1 MTIDQDPSKWKWGMF
16 YYNPDDPRSIVPKQ
30 IKSLGWTFNFAQP
43 GTIIFTII
51 LIIFVIFAVTYSF
64 IR

>member
-1 MTIDQDPSKWKWGMF
+1 MTIDQDPFKWKWGI

-30 IKSLGWTFNFAQP
+30 IKSLGWTFNFAKP
-43 GTIIFTII
+43 GAIIFTII
-51 LIIFVIFAVTYSF
+51 LIVWVVFIIAYSF